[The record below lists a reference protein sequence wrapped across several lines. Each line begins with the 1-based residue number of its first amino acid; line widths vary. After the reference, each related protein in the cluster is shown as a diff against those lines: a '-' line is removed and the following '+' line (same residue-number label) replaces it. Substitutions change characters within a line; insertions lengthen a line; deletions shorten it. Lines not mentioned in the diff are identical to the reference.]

1 MIANEEADALGL
13 SAQPRWVRVPAS
25 VGSALAMVSGVVIV
39 ALMLITVIDVLLRK
53 FFSSGFPGAIEINEV
68 ALVVVVFLAMMSA
81 EMTNVHVRTPILTER
96 VKPTV
101 ANWLHVVGLLP
112 AVVFLTWVTIRTG
125 QEALKSLASGEFRF
139 GIVNVPLWPAKV
151 AVVIGMA
158 GLTIAVAIKLATAL
172 RNIVKGRAAEISG
185 HESVF

>member
-1 MIANEEADALGL
+1 MTTHQGAEPEATTKRPKWVSVPTSI
-13 SAQPRWVRVPAS
+13 SA
-25 VGSALAMVSGVVIV
+25 ALAIASGVAIV